1 MRTRVILN
9 RIAIVW
15 IPFSSGM
22 CSLLKSAI
30 SGFKP
35 LKRIQE
41 LQARL
46 AHQVRLC
53 PKLLG
58 MLDGEFDAVH
68 GNARLVSH
76 LEFHWCG
83 PSL

>member
-1 MRTRVILN
+1 M
-9 RIAIVW
+9 
-15 IPFSSGM
+15 G
-22 CSLLKSAI
+22 SLLKPSI

-41 LQARL
+41 LQAHLAQRL
-46 AHQVRLC
+46 RLW

-58 MLDGEFDAVH
+58 MLDGESDAVH

-76 LEFHWCG
+76 LKFHCRG
-83 PSL
+83 PGL